1 MWESKI
7 RPIAFYLPQYHPVP
21 ENDEWWGKGF
31 TEWTNVSKAKPLF
44 PGHYQPHLPS
54 DLGFYDLR
62 LSEVREQQ
70 ANLARDHGIYGFCY
84 YHYWFNGKR
93 ILQRPFNEVLE
104 SGKPDFPF
112 MLCWANE
119 NWTRIWDGS
128 ANHILLEQ
136 NYSEQDDLAH
146 IQSLIPA
153 FKDPRYIK
161 VKGKPVFAVYRSTK
175 IPDVAA
181 TIRRWRN
188 YAAKEGLE
196 LYLCRVESFGE
207 SGETYLKDG
216 FDAAIRFEPFSSN
229 LFAYKEC
236 LLKEHL
242 NKKIGRRFLDYIFS
256 LRKSQNK
263 KHNELHNRLS
273 YVAYVDF
280 LKNLK
285 PVEYKVFPGVTPMWD
300 NTARKQ
306 ENAFI
311 FKDST
316 PEKYKDW
323 LSFETE
329 RFKPFSEQENFI
341 FINAWNEWAEG
352 NHLEPC
358 HLWGRRY
365 LEVTKEVLQNYD
377 FFACKNGLEH
387 YAE

>member
-1 MWESKI
+1 MNLRSV
-7 RPIAFYLPQYHPVP
+7 AFYLPQYHPVP

-44 PGHYQPHLPS
+44 LNHYQPHLPS

-70 ANLARDHGIYGFCY
+70 ASLARDYGIYGFCY

-136 NYSEQDDLAH
+136 KYSEQDDIDH
-146 IQSLIPA
+146 IKSLIPA

-161 VKGKPVFAVYRSTK
+161 VNGKPVFSIYRSSK
-175 IPDVAA
+175 IPDPAS

-188 YAAKEGLE
+188 EAEKEGLE

-207 SGETYLKDG
+207 SGGAYLQDG
-216 FDAAIRFEPFSSN
+216 FDSAIRFEPFSSN
-229 LFAYKEC
+229 FVAYKDY
-236 LLKEHL
+236 LVKKYFG
-242 NKKIGRRFLDYIFS
+242 NKFNRWYFGYAFS
-256 LRKSQNK
+256 SRKSRNVK
-263 KHNELHNRLS
+263 IRDLHNRINYDD
-273 YVAYVDF
+273 YVNF
-280 LKNLK
+280 LKSLS
-285 PVEYKVFPGVTPMWD
+285 PAEYKVFPGVTPMWD
-300 NTARKQ
+300 NSARKK
-306 ENAFI
+306 ERAFMFI
-311 FKDST
+311 GST
-316 PEKYKDW
+316 PEKYKEW

-329 RFKPFSEQENFI
+329 RFKPFSNEENFI

-358 HLWGRRY
+358 QKYGRQY
-365 LEVTKEVLQNYD
+365 LEATKEVLQKD
-377 FFACKNGLEH
+377 V
-387 YAE
+387 